1 MIPKEIQKFS
11 QKKKLNRKKM
21 IPIEKKYKDDIN

>member
-11 QKKKLNRKKM
+11 QKKLNRKKM